1 MNVLVLTP
9 DRVGSSL
16 LQKVITM
23 TMLMYDYDKPVI
35 NLHELTNGIVKYHS
49 NKYQQDVLGK
59 PDKFSWGYHQKLEE
73 VVNLLD
79 SADHYKISRLA
90 QYHILNRQDS
100 LQDQLSFYEYLNK
113 NFYLISARRENLFE
127 HALSWCIVAFTKS
140 LNVYTHEE
148 KIEIFQQLYKK
159 KITIDTEIFRTYLD
173 KYVTY
178 LKWVNDHFR
187 INSIFHYE
195 KDMNDLEGYVNKLDI
210 FPSDQSLTSW
220 QEGYGISWD
229 RWNHCHYLI
238 SDTSGF
244 SKSISNQSQ
253 LKQLAPPENKDLPLR
268 SMNIEKLMTRNSLS
282 TNHQNFLQENIDPY
296 FNVYLKINQLV
307 MDRTMIAGVP
317 IKLQTLGEKAVL
329 VKNFQECV
337 DTYNDWSS
345 KQNGNYQKF
354 SLEDLGHL
362 AFDEIKNWY
371 NLK

>member
-23 TMLMYDYDKPVI
+23 TMLMYHYDKPVI
-35 NLHELTNGIVKYHS
+35 NLHELTNGIVKYYS
-49 NKYQQDVLGK
+49 DKYQQDVLGK
-59 PDKFSWGYHQKLEE
+59 PDKFSWGYYQKLEE

-79 SADHYKISRLA
+79 SANHYKVSRLA

-100 LQDQLSFYEYLNK
+100 LQDQLSFYEYINK

-140 LNVYTHEE
+140 LNIFTHEE

-178 LKWVNDHFR
+178 LKWINDHFR

-195 KDMNDLEGYVNKLDI
+195 KDMIDLEGYVNKLDI
-210 FPSDQSLTSW
+210 FPADQLLTNW
-220 QEGYGISWD
+220 QEGYGISWTK
-229 RWNHCHYLI
+229 WNHCHYLI

-282 TNHQNFLQENIDPY
+282 TDHQNFLQENIDPY

-307 MDRTMIAGVP
+307 MDRTIISGVP

-362 AFDEIKNWY
+362 AFNEIKNWY
-371 NLK
+371 HLK